1 MDSIILAIK
10 PEHAKNI
17 YEFKKHFEFRR
28 VIPKA
33 LLNQKNS
40 LMPPFV
46 RAILY
51 ESFPVSKITGECLLC
66 IADFSFHGTFRKS
79 IIENGCVSQEQLKK
93 YAGVTEAEKLFRDP
107 KGVFALRITS
117 RSKYEKPMTLQEFS
131 PIEKIKA
138 PQNFIYANNI
148 PF

>member
-1 MDSIILAIK
+1 MDQIILAIK

-28 VIPKA
+28 VIPKV
-33 LLNQKNS
+33 LLNEKNS

-46 RAILY
+46 RALLY
-51 ESFPVSKITGECLLC
+51 ESFPISKITGECLLC
-66 IADFSFHGTFRKS
+66 IADFSFHGTFKKS
-79 IIENGCVSQEQLKK
+79 IIENGCVSQEELKK
-93 YAGVTEAEKLFRDP
+93 YAGVIEAEKEFRDP

-117 RSKYEKPMTLQEFS
+117 RSKYNKPITLQEFS
-131 PIEKIKA
+131 PIKKIKA